1 MLVARRVTDMATSI
15 SRQVS
20 SGFRLALALLTST
33 LPIALTG
40 CTEPST
46 PEAEVRAFIAEAE
59 TAAEAR
65 DLWDIRPL
73 IAETYTDR
81 RGNNKSGLE
90 NMLRL
95 LFVTHQSVHLQVYIE
110 SIEIEQ
116 PGVANA
122 IALVGMADT
131 AGALPDVDLYQF
143 DVRLIKNDDDE
154 WQLVEA
160 DWRRGLGKAPER

>member
-1 MLVARRVTDMATSI
+1 MSKHVL
-15 SRQVS
+15 S
-20 SGFRLALALLTST
+20 SFSPALSLLIRT
-33 LPIALTG
+33 LPIVLTG

-46 PEAEVRAFIAEAE
+46 PEAEIQTLIATAE

-65 DLWDIRPL
+65 DLRSIRPL

-81 RGNNKSGLE
+81 RGYNKPELE
-90 NMLRL
+90 KLLRL
-95 LFVTHQSVHLQVYIE
+95 LFVTHQSVHLQVYVE
-110 SIEIEQ
+110 SIEFEQ

-143 DVRLIKNDDDE
+143 DVRLIRNDDDE

>member
-1 MLVARRVTDMATSI
+1 MSKQASSVCRR
-15 SRQVS
+15 
-20 SGFRLALALLTST
+20 ALCLLLLT
-33 LPIALTG
+33 LPMLLIG
-40 CTEPST
+40 CAEPTT

-65 DLWDIRPL
+65 DLSDMRPL
-73 IAETYTDR
+73 IAENYSDR
-81 RGNNKSGLE
+81 RGNDKPSLE
-90 NMLRL
+90 NLLRF

-110 SIEIEQ
+110 SIEFEQ

-143 DVRLIKNDDDE
+143 DARLIRNDADE

-160 DWRRGLGKAPER
+160 DWRRGLGKPPPR

>member
-1 MLVARRVTDMATSI
+1 MSKH
-15 SRQVS
+15 VS
-20 SGFRLALALLTST
+20 SGFSLALSLLICT
-33 LPIALTG
+33 LAIALTG

-46 PEAEVRAFIAEAE
+46 PEAEVQAFIAEAE

-65 DLWDIRPL
+65 DLGDIRPL

-81 RGNNKSGLE
+81 RGYKKADLE

-95 LFVTHQSVHLQVYIE
+95 LFVTHQSVHLQVYVE
-110 SIEIEQ
+110 SIQIEQ

-122 IALVGMADT
+122 VALVGMADT

-143 DVRLIKNDDDE
+143 DVRLIRNDDDE

-160 DWRRGLGKAPER
+160 DWRRGLGKPSER

>member
-1 MLVARRVTDMATSI
+1 MPKH
-15 SRQVS
+15 VS
-20 SGFRLALALLTST
+20 SGFSPALSLLIIA
-33 LPIALTG
+33 LPIVLTG

-46 PEAEVRAFIAEAE
+46 PEAEIRALIANAE

-65 DLWDIRPL
+65 DLGDIRPL

-81 RGNNKSGLE
+81 RGYDKSELE
-90 NMLRL
+90 KLLRFV
-95 LFVTHQSVHLQVYIE
+95 FVTHQSVHLKVYVE
-110 SIEIEQ
+110 SIKFEQ
-116 PGVANA
+116 TGVANV

-143 DVRLIKNDDDE
+143 DVRLIRNDDEE

>member
-1 MLVARRVTDMATSI
+1 V
-15 SRQVS
+15 
-20 SGFRLALALLTST
+20 
-33 LPIALTG
+33 LTG

-46 PEAEVRAFIAEAE
+46 PEAEVRAFIAAAEA
-59 TAAEAR
+59 AAEAR
-65 DLWDIRPL
+65 DLRDIRPL
-73 IAETYTDR
+73 ITETYIDR
-81 RGNNKSGLE
+81 RGNKKPELE

-95 LFVTHQSVHLQVYIE
+95 LFATHQSLHLQVYVE

-116 PGVANA
+116 PRVANA

-143 DVRLIKNDDDE
+143 DLRLMKNDDDE
-154 WQLVEA
+154 WQLIEA

>member
-1 MLVARRVTDMATSI
+1 MSKH
-15 SRQVS
+15 VS
-20 SGFRLALALLTST
+20 LYFSPALFLLICT
-33 LPIALTG
+33 LLFVLTG

-46 PEAEVRAFIAEAE
+46 PEAEVRALIAEAE

-65 DLWDIRPL
+65 DLGGIRPL
-73 IAETYTDR
+73 IAEAYTDR
-81 RGNNKSGLE
+81 RGYTKPELE
-90 NMLRL
+90 KLLRFV
-95 LFVTHQSVHLQVYIE
+95 FVTHQSVHLQVLVE
-110 SIEIEQ
+110 SIEFEQ

-122 IALVGMADT
+122 VALVGMADT

-143 DVRLIKNDDDE
+143 DVRLIRNDDDE